1 MSTDVEDGEM
11 GVSDAELDSYWRRVL
26 DEVEALRD
34 GPVEVT
40 ELSLRS
46 NEESTAYGVRFS
58 GIGGY
63 PLFAYLCAPRGV
75 GPSPALFEAPGYGSV
90 VAVPDF
96 ERRRRYTVM
105 ALCHRGQRLSDDPY
119 SARYPGLLTD
129 GLPDADGYR
138 WREIAADCLRAVDVL
153 SARPEADMSRLAVT
167 GNDLAAITAALR
179 PSVRSLLVNGQ
190 LLFRAV
196 PPTGAGY
203 PLQELDDYLRLH
215 PQEAE
220 RVARTMSLFDPA
232 RFAPRIEAETLVTC
246 SEGERRAV
254 LPFVRGLGD
263 RGELAVRSG
272 RGHLDHTMEEE
283 WLSDRTVVP
292 PSQSSPADGGRG

>member
-1 MSTDVEDGEM
+1 MERDGEEP
-11 GVSDAELDSYWRRVL
+11 GVSCAELDSYWRSVL

-34 GPVEVT
+34 SPVEVT
-40 ELSLRS
+40 ELTLRS
-46 NEESTAYGVRFS
+46 NEVSTAYGLRFS

-63 PLFAYLCAPRGV
+63 PLFAYLCAPKAD
-75 GPSPALFEAPGYGSV
+75 GPSPALFEAPRYGSV
-90 VAVPDF
+90 MAVPDF

-119 SARYPGLLTD
+119 SAQYPGLLTD

-153 SARPEADMSRLAVT
+153 SARPEADTARLAVA
-167 GNDLAAITAALR
+167 GNDLAAITAAFR
-179 PSVRSLLVNGQ
+179 PSVRFLLVNEQ

-196 PPTGAGY
+196 PPTGGGY

-215 PQEAE
+215 PRQGD
-220 RVARTMSLFDPA
+220 RVRATLSLFDPA
-232 RFAPRIEAETLVTC
+232 RLAPRIEAETLVAC

-254 LPFVRGLGD
+254 LPFVKALGD
-263 RGELAVRSG
+263 CGELAVRTG
-272 RGHLDHTMEEE
+272 RSHLDHAMEEE
-283 WLSDRTVVP
+283 WLSARMTP
-292 PSQSSPADGGRG
+292 PSQSSPADGRSG

>member
-1 MSTDVEDGEM
+1 MSADVEDGEI
-11 GVSDAELDSYWRRVL
+11 GVSDAEFDSYWRGVL

-34 GPVEVT
+34 SPVEVT
-40 ELSLRS
+40 ELALRS

-58 GIGGY
+58 GVGGY
-63 PLFAYLCAPRGV
+63 PLFAYLCAPRED

-90 VAVPDF
+90 VTVPDF

-105 ALCHRGQRLSDDPY
+105 ALCHRGQRLSDDRY
-119 SARYPGLLTD
+119 SAQYPGLLTD

-153 SARPEADMSRLAVT
+153 SARPEANLARLAVT
-167 GNDLAAITAALR
+167 GNDLAVITAALR
-179 PSVRSLLVNGQ
+179 PSVRFLLANGQ
-190 LLFRAV
+190 LLFRTV

-215 PQEAE
+215 PQDFED
-220 RVARTMSLFDPA
+220 VARTVSLFDPA
-232 RFAPRIEAETLVTC
+232 RFAPRIEAETLVVC
-246 SEGERRAV
+246 SEGEKRAA

-272 RGHLDHTMEEE
+272 RGHLDHAMEEE
-283 WLSDRTVVP
+283 WLSERAVEP
-292 PSQSSPADGGRG
+292 PSEGEPPS